1 MNFNAWRCFEPS
13 RLYKAR
19 EADLSA
25 EELLARVFRDVQ
37 AARSLV
43 ESFDN
48 MKALSRASPE
58 KLSKIAHIGPAR
70 AEQLLACI
78 ELGRRL
84 NGKGNRSEPR
94 LSSPEDVA
102 NLLDDMRHLEQE
114 EFRVIL
120 LNTKNKVLRILSVSL
135 GSLNA
140 SLVHPREV
148 LRPAVAAAAAAIILV
163 HNHPT
168 GDPTPSREDI
178 ELTERFK
185 KCCELIGIDLL
196 DHVIIGAGTFH
207 SLKEG
212 GVLI

>member
-1 MNFNAWRCFEPS
+1 MRFNAWRCFEPS

-19 EADLSA
+19 EKDLSA
-25 EELLARVFRDVQ
+25 EELLARIFRNVQ

-48 MKALSRASPE
+48 IKTLSRASPE
-58 KLSKIAHIGPAR
+58 KLSGVSHIGPAR

-78 ELGRRL
+78 ELGKRL
-84 NGKGNRSEPR
+84 NGHNGQPEPKVR
-94 LSSPEDVA
+94 SPEDVA
-102 NLLDDMRHLEQE
+102 KLLEEMRHLEQE

-120 LNTKNKVLRILSVSL
+120 LNTKNKVIRIMTVSI

-148 LRPAVAAAAAAIILV
+148 IKPAIAASAAAMILV

-168 GDPTPSREDI
+168 GDPAPSREDI
-178 ELTERFK
+178 DLTERFS
-185 KCCELIGIDLL
+185 KCCELVGINLL
-196 DHVIIGAGTFH
+196 DHVIIGDGCH
-207 SLKEG
+207 RSMREEG
-212 GVLI
+212 KI

>member
-1 MNFNAWRCFEPS
+1 MRFNAWRCFEPA

-19 EADLSA
+19 EKDLSA
-25 EELLARVFRDVQ
+25 EELLARIFRNVQ

-43 ESFDN
+43 GLFGNIQAMSH
-48 MKALSRASPE
+48 ASPE
-58 KLSKIAHIGPAR
+58 KLSGVPFVGPAR

-78 ELGRRL
+78 ELGKRL
-84 NGKGNRSEPR
+84 NGENGLERPKVRSPD
-94 LSSPEDVA
+94 DVA
-102 NLLDDMRHLEQE
+102 HLLNEMSDLEQE

-120 LNTKNKVLRILSVSL
+120 LNTKNQVIRIMTVSV

-148 LRPAVAAAAAAIILV
+148 LKPAIVASAAGIILV

-168 GDPTPSREDI
+168 GDPSPSKEDI
-178 ELTERFK
+178 DLTARFA

-196 DHVIIGAGTFH
+196 DHVIIGKDRH
-207 SLKEG
+207 CSMKEEG
-212 GVLI
+212 KI